1 MVSFSPIDIAITS
14 TYKDKGARQAQ
25 NSLTKLTKSANKLAG
40 AFGVAFTVTQL
51 NRFAKAS
58 IQAFAQ
64 EEKSAKSLA
73 LTLGN
78 LGLSFETLATEQFIQ
93 RIQRTRGI
101 LDDELRPAMQ
111 QLVSTTLDAKKSQDI
126 LLTALDLSAGAG
138 VDVGTAVDALTKAFL
153 GNNKALVGLN
163 IGYSNALLS
172 GKSFEQIQA
181 QLNKQFQGQG
191 EASASSFSGQMAILA
206 ASMDVVKET
215 IGEGLV
221 RSFEDLNFNAE
232 KTGGIMEK
240 VAKKTVTAFEY
251 VTKFIKGNA
260 LLVTGQAFDKS
271 SFEYK
276 MNFDKPYDPMSAKFD
291 YVALRAEEKRLQDAA
306 AKAAKARLDAINKD
320 KKLLADQKKLLKD
333 QEKLKKFGGM
343 FDTEQIEIFA
353 ALQGKITEQEKLR
366 LSLQLALLQG
376 NATEAER
383 LGKQLAIVQL
393 QTTDLAG
400 AIAKIPK
407 ALNPFEGWGSEIDNL
422 LAKMISMYKLLQQ
435 PLTTST
441 TTPITTA
448 TSGAVSPSL
457 AAAKAQIEADT
468 AKLNQFNQSMLDKI
482 ARTNK
487 IPDTTIEQDI
497 QSQLQAYLAADTAM
511 RNTFR
516 DLNIYLEPAGS
527 VVTTGDLVQDIR
539 NALIEAGL
547 SGSQSTLNR
556 NLGAFAVQ

>member
-40 AFGVAFTVTQL
+40 AFGLAFGVTQVT
-51 NRFAKAS
+51 RFAKAS

-101 LDDELRPAMQ
+101 LDNELRPAMQ

-138 VDVGTAVDALTKAFL
+138 ISLDQAVDALTKSFM
-153 GNNKALVGLN
+153 GNNSALGKLN
-163 IGYSNALLS
+163 IGLTSATIK
-172 GKSFEQIQA
+172 GATFTDIQE
-181 QLNKQFQGQG
+181 QLNKQFAGQG
-191 EASASSFSGQMAILA
+191 EASASGYAGQMAILG
-206 ASMDVVKET
+206 ASMDVVKEI

-221 RSFEDLNFNAE
+221 RAFEDLNINAQ
-232 KTGGIMEK
+232 KSGGIMESL
-240 VAKKTVTAFEY
+240 AKKTVTAFEY
-251 VTKFIKGNA
+251 VSKFIKGNA

-291 YVALRAEEKRLQDAA
+291 YEALRAQEKKLQEQA
-306 AKAAKARLDAINKD
+306 AKAAKARLDAI
-320 KKLLADQKKLLKD
+320 KKEQALVKAQKQLLKD
-333 QEKLKKFGGM
+333 QEKLKKFGTL

-353 ALQGKITEQEKLR
+353 ALQGKITDQEKLR
-366 LSLQLALLQG
+366 LSLQLALIQG
-376 NATEAER
+376 NATEAEK
-383 LGKQLAIVQL
+383 LGRQLTIAQL
-393 QTTDLAG
+393 QTTDLAT
-400 AIAKIPK
+400 AISKIPK
-407 ALNPFEGWGSEIDNL
+407 ALNPFEGFGTEVDNL
-422 LAKMISMYKLLQQ
+422 IAKILNMYKLLQQ
-435 PLTTST
+435 PLST
-441 TTPITTA
+441 TTTAPIVSSAGGTT
-448 TSGAVSPSL
+448 PSL
-457 AAAKAQIEADT
+457 AAAKAQIESST
-468 AKLNQFNQSMLDKI
+468 AKLNDFNKRMLEKI
-482 ARTNK
+482 ATTNK
-487 IPDTTIEQDI
+487 IPETTIEQDI
-497 QSQLQAYLAADTAM
+497 QSQLQSYLAADTAM
-511 RNTFR
+511 RSTFK
-516 DLNIYLEPAGS
+516 DLNINIAPAGS

-547 SGSQSTLNR
+547 SGSQTTVNR
-556 NLGAFAVQ
+556 NIGAFQ

>member
-25 NSLTKLTKSANKLAG
+25 SSLAKLTKSANNLGKAFG
-40 AFGVAFTVTQL
+40 IAFGVNQIAK
-51 NRFAKAS
+51 FAKSS

-111 QLVSTTLDAKKSQDI
+111 QLVSTTLDAKASQDI
-126 LLTALDLSAGAG
+126 LMTALDLSAGAG
-138 VDVGTAVDALTKAFL
+138 VDLGVSVDALSKAFL
-153 GNNKALVGLN
+153 GNYKSLVALN
-163 IGYSNALLS
+163 IGYSAASLK
-172 GKSFEQIQA
+172 GKSFADVQA
-181 QLNKQFQGQG
+181 QLNKQFAGQG
-191 EASASSFSGQMAILA
+191 EASAAGFAGQMAILG
-206 ASMDVVKET
+206 ASMDVVKEI

-221 RSFEDLNFNAE
+221 NAFEDLNINAE
-232 KTGGIMEK
+232 KTGGLMETL
-240 VAKKTVTAFEY
+240 AKKTVTAFGY

-260 LLVTGQAFDKS
+260 LLVSGQAFDKN

-291 YVALRAEEKRLQDAA
+291 YEALRAEEKRLQAAA
-306 AKAAKARLDAINKD
+306 AKAAKDRLAAI
-320 KKLLADQKKLLKD
+320 KKEQDLLKKQQQLLKD
-333 QEKLKKFGGM
+333 QEALKKFGSL

-366 LSLQLALLQG
+366 LNLQLALLQG

-400 AIAKIPK
+400 AIAKIPM
-407 ALNPFEGWGSEIDNL
+407 ALNPFKGWGSEIDNL
-422 LAKMISMYKLLQQ
+422 LAKMIEMYRLLQMRPEEVISGKVRV
-435 PLTTST
+435 PLNPTSAASVLANA
-441 TTPITTA
+441 PQASAEYQSIT
-448 TSGAVSPSL
+448 GV
-457 AAAKAQIEADT
+457 
-468 AKLNQFNQSMLDKI
+468 M
-482 ARTNK
+482 
-487 IPDTTIEQDI
+487 
-497 QSQLQAYLAADTAM
+497 
-511 RNTFR
+511 
-516 DLNIYLEPAGS
+516 
-527 VVTTGDLVQDIR
+527 GDLGIKTPSINITVNNAGNVVSDDDLVKQIR
-539 NALIEAGL
+539 DGLLNSNL
-547 SGSQSTLNR
+547 SGSPSAVGRL
-556 NLGAFAVQ
+556 LGAFQ

>member
-40 AFGVAFTVTQL
+40 AFGLAFGVTQVT
-51 NRFAKAS
+51 RFAKAS

-101 LDDELRPAMQ
+101 LDNELRPAMQ

-138 VDVGTAVDALTKAFL
+138 ISLDQAVDALTKSFM
-153 GNNKALVGLN
+153 GNNSALGKLN
-163 IGYSNALLS
+163 IGLTSATIK
-172 GKSFEQIQA
+172 GATFTDIQE
-181 QLNKQFQGQG
+181 QLNKQFAGQG
-191 EASASSFSGQMAILA
+191 EASASGYAGQMAILG
-206 ASMDVVKET
+206 ASMDVVKEI

-221 RSFEDLNFNAE
+221 RAFEDLNINAQ
-232 KTGGIMEK
+232 KSGGIMESL
-240 VAKKTVTAFEY
+240 AKKTVTAFEY
-251 VTKFIKGNA
+251 VSKFIKGNA

-291 YVALRAEEKRLQDAA
+291 YEALRAQEKKLQEQA
-306 AKAAKARLDAINKD
+306 AKAAKARLDAI
-320 KKLLADQKKLLKD
+320 KKEQALVKAQKQLLKD
-333 QEKLKKFGGM
+333 QEKLKKFGTL

-353 ALQGKITEQEKLR
+353 ALQGKITDQEKLR
-366 LSLQLALLQG
+366 LSLQLALIQG

-383 LGKQLAIVQL
+383 LGKQLTIAQL
-393 QTTDLAG
+393 QTTDLAA

-407 ALNPFEGWGSEIDNL
+407 ALNPFEGFGTEVDNL
-422 LAKMISMYKLLQQ
+422 IAKILNMYKLLQQ
-435 PLTTST
+435 PLST
-441 TTPITTA
+441 TTTAPIVNSAGGTT
-448 TSGAVSPSL
+448 PSL
-457 AAAKAQIEADT
+457 AAAKAQIESST
-468 AKLNQFNQSMLDKI
+468 AKLNDFNKRMLEKI
-482 ARTNK
+482 ATTNK
-487 IPDTTIEQDI
+487 IPETTIEQDI
-497 QSQLQAYLAADTAM
+497 QSQLQSYLAADTAM
-511 RNTFR
+511 RSTFK
-516 DLNIYLEPAGS
+516 DLNINIAPAGS

-547 SGSQSTLNR
+547 SGSQTTINR
-556 NLGAFAVQ
+556 NLGAFQVQ